1 MRSRTLDKMSLHTN
15 IESTAPTEVTDSVKV
30 GDCGVT
36 LSRLNPMGKVLIG
49 DETVEARAYDFIEE
63 AVNVRVVKVE
73 RITIVVE
80 PVNENNNQ

>member
-1 MRSRTLDKMSLHTN
+1 
-15 IESTAPTEVTDSVKV
+15 
-30 GDCGVT
+30 
-36 LSRLNPMGKVLIG
+36 MGKVLIG

-73 RITIVVE
+73 RTTIVVE